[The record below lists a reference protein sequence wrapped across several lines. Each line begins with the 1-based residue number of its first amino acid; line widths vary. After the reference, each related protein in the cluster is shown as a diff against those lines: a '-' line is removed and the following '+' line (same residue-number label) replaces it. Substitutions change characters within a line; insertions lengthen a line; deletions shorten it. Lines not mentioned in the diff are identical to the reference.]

1 MLCFS
6 TLKMEQVLGGEGKEQ
21 EIERNNKSSTLLNP
35 VSPNI
40 FALGTL
46 FSQITFTISQK
57 FQETSLGQ
65 GALSDSFV
73 VKMS

>member
-1 MLCFS
+1 
-6 TLKMEQVLGGEGKEQ
+6 MEQVLGGEEKEQ
-21 EIERNNKSSTLLNP
+21 EKERNNKSSTLLNP

-40 FALGTL
+40 FDLGAL

-73 VKMS
+73 VKRS

>member
-1 MLCFS
+1 MLRFS
-6 TLKMEQVLGGEGKEQ
+6 MLKMEQVLGGEEKEQ
-21 EIERNNKSSTLLNP
+21 EIGRNNKSSTLLNP

-40 FALGTL
+40 FDLGTL
-46 FSQITFTISQK
+46 FSQIIFTISQK

>member
-1 MLCFS
+1 
-6 TLKMEQVLGGEGKEQ
+6 MEQVLDGEEKEQ

-40 FALGTL
+40 FNLGTL
-46 FSQITFTISQK
+46 FSQITISQK

-65 GALSDSFV
+65 GALSDLFV